1 SQNSNQPAQARGNQ
15 FILENILLS
24 VFRSV
29 HHQRQPGKQHIY
41 YITRQ
46 KQPHF
51 EEERDDCWRLEKVEY
66 CSTDDLTLS
75 PKGGKSA
82 TIDTYFKRKNS
93 ESLSSSTPNFELS
106 NIETPSLKSPSIEN
120 KEVVKEDDL
129 ASLERDPALRPPIWK
144 FPINQQDE
152 IRRAYLKLG
161 PFQCKLQNY
170 PFSGLEKNRH
180 HFCSSWFDLFPS
192 WLEYSRTKDVAF
204 CLPCYLFSKP
214 GGNGRFGLSTFVV
227 EGFRSWKKVNDGENC
242 AFLRHVRKNII
253 SMHKNA
259 VRSCSDL
266 MNQSQHIEI
275 LVERLTSQQIAA
287 NRLRLQVS
295 VDVTRWLALQGCTF
309 RGHDENLDSL
319 NRGNFLEM
327 IKFLASYNQEVAL
340 VVLEKAPQ
348 NASYSSPRIQKE
360 SLHVFSQKVKDTI
373 REEISNAKFC
383 LIVDE
388 ASDVSKK
395 EHMAIVLR
403 FVDKDGFIRERF
415 FGLVHVENTRAKTL
429 KQGLCNSL
437 RHHNLD
443 VQNIRGQGY
452 DGASNMRAHR
462 LQLAL
467 VAASHERNDELRVAQ
482 TKKTARMIA
491 IDELESG
498 VGLNQVG
505 TLHRVGATRWSCHYN
520 SICSLFQMFKAT
532 CEVLDNISNE
542 GKTASH
548 HGDADNA
555 YSSLTSFNFVII
567 LHLMK
572 EIMGITEV
580 LCQALQLKKHG
591 IDIPDMSAKYIGR
604 RGCARNEQGDFST
617 EKFYRVNIFCAT
629 IDYQLQE
636 LNIRFNDNT
645 VELLTLSRTLDPRKK
660 YKSFNSDDICKLVDK
675 FYSRDFTEQEKL
687 HLKMELQHFDLDI
700 PKHPDLINLSTTSEL
715 CQGLART
722 GKSNIYPLIDRVIR
736 LVLTLPVSTPT
747 TERSF
752 SAMKIIK
759 TRLRNRMEDIR

>member
-1 SQNSNQPAQARGNQ
+1 MG
-15 FILENILLS
+15 EN
-24 VFRSV
+24 
-29 HHQRQPGKQHIY
+29 
-41 YITRQ
+41 
-46 KQPHF
+46 
-51 EEERDDCWRLEKVEY
+51 
-66 CSTDDLTLS
+66 
-75 PKGGKSA
+75 A

-93 ESLSSSTPNFELS
+93 EFLSSSTHNVELS
-106 NIETPSLKSPSIEN
+106 NIETLSPKSPRIEN

-129 ASLERDPALRPPIWK
+129 TSLERDPTLRLPIWK

-170 PFSGLEKNRH
+170 PFSGLEKNRR
-180 HFCSSWFDLFPS
+180 HFCSSWFDLFLS
-192 WLEYSRTKDVAF
+192 WLEYSPTKDAAF
-204 CLPCYLFSKP
+204 CLHCYLFSKP
-214 GGNGRFGLSTFVV
+214 GGNDRFGLSTFVV
-227 EGFRSWKKVNDGENC
+227 EGFRNWKKVNNGENC
-242 AFLRHVRKNII
+242 AFLRHVGKNVI

-259 VRSCSDL
+259 VRTCSNL

-275 LVERLTSQQIAA
+275 LVERLTSQQIAT

-295 VDVTRWLALQGCTF
+295 VDVTRWLALQGCAF

-327 IKFLASYNQEVAL
+327 IKFLASYNQEVAS

-348 NASYSSPRIQKE
+348 NASNSSPRIQKE
-360 SLHVFSQKVKDTI
+360 ILHVFSQKVKDTI

-415 FGLVHVENTRAKTL
+415 FDLVHMEDTSAKTL
-429 KQGLCNSL
+429 KQGLCISL
-437 RHHNLD
+437 RHHNLNALICAECPYAYY
-443 VQNIRGQGY
+443 VHCL
-452 DGASNMRAHR
+452 AHR

-467 VAASHERNDELRVAQ
+467 VAASHESNDELRVAQ
-482 TKKTARMIA
+482 TKEIARMIA

-505 TLHRVGATRWSCHYN
+505 TLHRAGGTRWSSHYN

-542 GKTASH
+542 GKTTSH
-548 HGDADNA
+548 HGDADDA
-555 YSSLTSFNFVII
+555 YSSLRSFDFVII
-567 LHLMK
+567 LHLIK

-580 LCQALQLKKHG
+580 LCQALQLKSQDISNALYMISTTKELLHKLKESGWDAFLIHVQEFCKKYG

-604 RGCARNEQGDFST
+604 RGRARNEQGDFST
-617 EKFYRVNIFCAT
+617 EKFYR
-629 IDYQLQE
+629 
-636 LNIRFNDNT
+636 
-645 VELLTLSRTLDPRKK
+645 
-660 YKSFNSDDICKLVDK
+660 
-675 FYSRDFTEQEKL
+675 EKL
-687 HLKMELQHFDLDI
+687 HLKMELQHFEPDI

-722 GKSNIYPLIDRVIR
+722 GKSTIYPLIDRVIR
-736 LVLTLPVSTPT
+736 LVLILPVSTAT

-759 TRLRNRMEDIR
+759 TKLQNRMEDQFLDDSLITYIEKEVVLSFSTDSIIDEFNNMKTRRARVK